1 MVKANG
7 KIPLTLAL
15 VKKPRSMALIDG
27 TVKPEGIEL
36 SCFYEFGS
44 VRERQNAIAV
54 GKYDAGEF
62 STAGYLRLKS
72 QGANLTLLPVFYH
85 RGFRQGNIF
94 CNINSRINKFA
105 DLKGKTVGVTAF
117 GATTI
122 VWARGIL
129 HHYYDVPRESINWI
143 AAEGDVAEGDLYEVE
158 KYGVEVKVLKQGR
171 AVVWEMVVKGDIDA
185 AIFPGNDGHFS
196 IYPGNDLYKRITSSP
211 TLKLIQADENDLI
224 EYYQDTEIYPII
236 HTISVKQDIVDKN
249 PGIAKNLLA
258 AFRQASKLAT
268 NYMGEEEKKM
278 AEGEK
283 RFLSRDPYDYNLG
296 RQDRKT
302 LETLM
307 DYLVEDEI
315 LDRKLKVESLFAEGT
330 E

>member
-7 KIPLTLAL
+7 KIPLTLAF

-27 TVKPEGIEL
+27 TVQPEGIEL
-36 SCFYEFGS
+36 SCFYEFS
-44 VRERQNAIAV
+44 SMRERLNAVAT
-54 GKYDAGEF
+54 GKYDGGEF
-62 STAGYLRLKS
+62 CPSTYMRLKS
-72 QGANLTLLPVFYH
+72 QGVNMTLLPVFYY

-94 CNINSRINKFA
+94 CHINSGINKFA

-117 GATTI
+117 GVTSI

-129 HHYYDVPRESINWI
+129 HHYYGVPRESINWI
-143 AAEGDVAEGDLYEVE
+143 AAEGDVAEGYLYEVE
-158 KYGVEVKVLKQGR
+158 KYGVEVKRLKQSR

-185 AIFPGNDGHFS
+185 AIFPGNDGHSS
-196 IYPGNDLYKRITSSP
+196 IYPGADLYHRITSSP
-211 TLKLIQADENDLI
+211 TLKLIQADEKTLS
-224 EYYQDTEIYPII
+224 EYYQDTQIYPII
-236 HTISVKQDIVDKN
+236 HTIVVKQDVVDKN
-249 PGIAKNLLA
+249 PEVAKSLLT

-268 NYMGEEEKKM
+268 NYMSEEEKKM

-283 RFLSRDPYDYNLG
+283 RFLGRDPYDYTLG
-296 RQDRKT
+296 KQDRKT

-307 DYLVEDEI
+307 DYLIEDEI

-330 E
+330 V